1 MDESDLHL
9 SEDQDFINL
18 RFVLESLAQA
28 GVVIGKPERFTEHP
42 NSAFEAVS
50 LRARCSIGTVEFEVT
65 LSGFSGEISL
75 ESQVSFFPDFES
87 VTPGD
92 ERDRA
97 VSGFVNWLKE
107 NAPVNLVIQ
116 RTYGRLTT
124 EAPELEIPDYPER
137 RSIGGTVLIKMP
149 VLRDGEQFGFPLPTE
164 GDVDPLTKALN
175 EDINAYFDFATGR
188 NQVGRTLTESLADF
202 VDFLVQ
208 SQGNNLAPGIVRW
221 SSE

>member
-1 MDESDLHL
+1 MDANDLRL
-9 SEDQDFINL
+9 SEDQDSINL
-18 RFVLESLAQA
+18 RFVLESLARA
-28 GVVIGKPERFTEHP
+28 GVVIGKTERFTEHP
-42 NSAFEAVS
+42 HSAFEAVS
-50 LRARCSIGTVEFEVT
+50 LRTRCSSGTAEFEVI

-75 ESQVSFFPDFES
+75 ESQVSFFPDYEG

-97 VSGFVNWLKE
+97 VSSFMNWLKE

-137 RSIGGTVLIKMP
+137 RGIGGTVLIKMP

-164 GDVDPLTKALN
+164 GDVDPLTKGLN
-175 EDINAYFDFATGR
+175 EDINSYFDFAIGH

-202 VDFLVQ
+202 VEFLVQ
-208 SQGNNLAPGIVRW
+208 SQGYNMAFGIVRW
-221 SSE
+221 SRE